1 MNALLAM
8 FYALSFFFFFVA
20 VLFKYLDWSALWNMG
35 MVISVMDEET
45 GNEALE
51 MSSYYAKQ

>member
-1 MNALLAM
+1 M
-8 FYALSFFFFFVA
+8 LSLFFFFVA

>member
-8 FYALSFFFFFVA
+8 FYALFFFVA

>member
-1 MNALLAM
+1 M